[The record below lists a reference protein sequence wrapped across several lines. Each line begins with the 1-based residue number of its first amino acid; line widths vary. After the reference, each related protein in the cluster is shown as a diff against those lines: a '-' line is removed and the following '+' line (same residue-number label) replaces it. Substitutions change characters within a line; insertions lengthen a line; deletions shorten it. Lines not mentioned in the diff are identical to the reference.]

1 MDKYNELRSLY
12 DEFIYE
18 SYDIVDKV
26 DSYKII
32 YNFEIKG
39 LTKFSPN
46 IEISK
51 KYLNEFD
58 DNINNLIF
66 HIGLVELI
74 SYWKCSCPKNVIIKC
89 GYINEEQIK
98 FFKKLYYYGL
108 GEFFY
113 VNKIDTTID
122 DFMNITVL
130 CDKKEIKKSTR
141 KLDGCLIPIGGG
153 KDSCVS
159 LEILSG
165 YNNKCFMINPK
176 SPMLECAKIKGY
188 EIDDIAIIKRT
199 IDKKLI
205 ELNSLGYLNGHTPF
219 SAYVAFSS
227 YLMAYLTG
235 KKYITLSNEG
245 SANESTVIGTKINH
259 QYSKTYEF
267 ESDFNN
273 YTKKFFNID
282 IMYFSFLRPLS
293 ELQIAMLFSQYKK
306 FHRVFKSCNVGSK
319 SIPWTWCCNCAKCMF
334 VYIILSPFLNKDELV
349 EIFNED
355 LYDKESLLNYFIELT
370 GNSLTKPFECVGT
383 TREVRFCI
391 SYVIKKLIS
400 ENKKLPYLLNYY
412 YENYEL
418 SDTSVD
424 ILEEFNLEN
433 NLPEEFTYMLK
444 EELEKCITK
453 L

>member
-1 MDKYNELRSLY
+1 
-12 DEFIYE
+12 
-18 SYDIVDKV
+18 
-26 DSYKII
+26 
-32 YNFEIKG
+32 
-39 LTKFSPN
+39 
-46 IEISK
+46 
-51 KYLNEFD
+51 
-58 DNINNLIF
+58 
-66 HIGLVELI
+66 
-74 SYWKCSCPKNVIIKC
+74 
-89 GYINEEQIK
+89 
-98 FFKKLYYYGL
+98 
-108 GEFFY
+108 
-113 VNKIDTTID
+113 
-122 DFMNITVL
+122 
-130 CDKKEIKKSTR
+130 
-141 KLDGCLIPIGGG
+141 
-153 KDSCVS
+153 
-159 LEILSG
+159 
-165 YNNKCFMINPK
+165 
-176 SPMLECAKIKGY
+176 
-188 EIDDIAIIKRT
+188 
-199 IDKKLI
+199 
-205 ELNSLGYLNGHTPF
+205 
-219 SAYVAFSS
+219 
-227 YLMAYLTG
+227 MAYLTG

-306 FHRVFKSCNVGSK
+306 FHKVFKSCNVGSK

-433 NLPEEFTYMLK
+433 NLPEKFTYMLK